1 MNLSKPETVFCIF
14 FKHDESHFGKVVLH
28 LILLYKFKS
37 RIINYTIMT
46 DYRARPKADF
56 IQETDWQE
64 LYVLTNHW
72 KSDMLFYKD
81 DLKFLHHL
89 IDKYFIWITQKSNI
103 EEVQKIGGDILKDTR
118 DCESLIGKID
128 NHLTHLSALIK
139 EPLKKDS
146 GKFRDEHQELEDEIA
161 DFIKTVRE
169 HRKQLFKVT
178 ERVLDSEQLAH
189 LMEK

>member
-1 MNLSKPETVFCIF
+1 MA
-14 FKHDESHFGKVVLH
+14 
-28 LILLYKFKS
+28 
-37 RIINYTIMT
+37 

-56 IQETDWQE
+56 IQETNWQE

-89 IDKYFIWITQKSNI
+89 IDKYFIWITQKDNI
-103 EEVQKIGGDILKDTR
+103 NEVQEIGRDILKDTR
-118 DCESLIGKID
+118 ECELLIEKIE
-128 NHLTHLSALIK
+128 NHLLHIGTAIK

-161 DFIKTVRE
+161 YFIKTVRE
-169 HRKQLFKVT
+169 NRKQLFKVT
-178 ERVLDSEQLAH
+178 EHVLDSEQLAH
-189 LMEK
+189 LVEK